1 MFPYPAFSVGFLFF
15 FLQRSKNWGHPRL
28 FLSSQISK
36 CLTSAAPF
44 NTLFFFFYIPQ
55 WTPRTSF
62 PPHQKHWPG
71 ARCSHRE
78 HSACFS
84 LYSTIFK
91 KCINEPGYFCFNIL
105 AFLFQFPLLLHS
117 ELISAAFLLFS
128 GECLV
133 NGGWRFT
140 QHSRMMLSFG
150 LSLHY
155 KCWQTISKSHFRTRM

>member
-15 FLQRSKNWGHPRL
+15 FPAKVKKLRSPKTVPFQPNIQMPH
-28 FLSSQISK
+28 IS
-36 CLTSAAPF
+36 CPF
-44 NTLFFFFYIPQ
+44 QHSFFLFFILQ

-84 LYSTIFK
+84 LYSTILK
-91 KCINEPGYFCFNIL
+91 KSINEPGYFCFNIL

-128 GECLV
+128 VPCQWGLEVHPAQQNDALI
-133 NGGWRFT
+133 WALAAL
-140 QHSRMMLSFG
+140 QMLANNIEISF
-150 LSLHY
+150 
-155 KCWQTISKSHFRTRM
+155 